1 LRTSIIRNE
10 RVERRSIVILYR
22 VEPDTILITNIF
34 SGGRDYETLM
44 RDHR

>member
-1 LRTSIIRNE
+1 MRTSIIRNE
-10 RVERRSIVILYR
+10 RVERRNTLILYR
-22 VEPDTILITNIF
+22 VEAETIVITNIF